1 MMQELMPLM
10 SKRWSHNYTCNHFA
24 SDVWQAL
31 KMGAIKSA
39 QTKLDK
45 PESPCIVY
53 LSNSEKQDSHI
64 GIFIDGK
71 VLHLGLRE
79 VQYID
84 LDLFKIAFR
93 NVSFYK

>member
-1 MMQELMPLM
+1 MIEEIIHLM

-24 SDVWQAL
+24 DDVWQAL
-31 KMGAIKSA
+31 GRGSIKDEK
-39 QTKLDK
+39 QKIDK

-53 LSNSEKQDSHI
+53 LSNSDKQDSHV
-64 GIFIDGK
+64 GVFIDGK